1 MAMRMNHCTECQKHF
16 FLHENACPHCG
27 AALAGGRM
35 SRFVRQAR
43 MGGLMLF
50 TALTT
55 TACYGS
61 PAVVNVPHGDGGVT
75 NQEPIEK
82 KAPTELN
89 RAYQFVTPTQ
99 YARESGRSFQLDKA
113 VITGNTLTLT
123 GDGGQFKLIVE
134 VASPEAFA
142 AKAGVRDAI
151 NVEQMV
157 KLEAEGSYFDLNGN
171 PRLITM
177 KAPGSPA
184 VTGVLQLSRVDET
197 AIGGT
202 LLLNADNRSYQLYF
216 LAAR

>member
-1 MAMRMNHCTECQKHF
+1 
-16 FLHENACPHCG
+16 
-27 AALAGGRM
+27 M

-61 PAVVNVPHGDGGVT
+61 PAVVNVPERNGGLT
-75 NQEPIEK
+75 NQEPLEK

-99 YARESGRSFQLDKA
+99 YARESGRSFQLEKA

-134 VASPEAFA
+134 VASAEAFA
-142 AKAGVRDAI
+142 AKAGVREAI

-202 LLLNADNRSYQLYF
+202 LLLNSDNRSYQLYF

>member
-27 AALAGGRM
+27 AAIAGGRM

-61 PAVVNVPHGDGGVT
+61 PAVVNVPDGNGGMT
-75 NQEPIEK
+75 NQEPLEK
-82 KAPTELN
+82 KAPTELS

-99 YARESGRSFQLDKA
+99 YARESGRSFRLDKA
-113 VITGNTLTLT
+113 IVSGNTLTLT
-123 GDGGQFKLIVE
+123 GDGGQFKLVVE
-134 VASPEAFA
+134 AASAEAFA

-171 PRLITM
+171 PRVITM

-184 VTGVLQLSRVDET
+184 VTGVLQLSRVDAT

-202 LLLNADNRSYQLYF
+202 LLLNADGRSYQLYF
-216 LAAR
+216 LAER